1 MTGPLARQPSLAD
14 TSTPF
19 VYGSRR
25 TVRSV
30 RSTADRRQPPAGRG
44 GCDKLRR
51 AAQRRKAW
59 WRLPAP
65 RALVRPLL
73 TRDISRRVSPR
84 APRQTAPVVR
94 RRSEVHHVVRRIHHL
109 HHRAAAFR
117 PSRSSPECRP
127 ADKLSRRGFSPCSSA
142 ADAAHLIVD
151 ERQHR
156 RVPCRNPWDT
166 KRATAL
172 HLPEYDPNSSTFVLK

>member
-1 MTGPLARQPSLAD
+1 LESDSCRNNHQPQNRARGGGR
-14 TSTPF
+14 
-19 VYGSRR
+19 YRR
-25 TVRSV
+25 S
-30 RSTADRRQPPAGRG
+30 RRQPPAGRG

-117 PSRSSPECRP
+117 PSRSSRECCP
-127 ADKLSRRGFSPCSSA
+127 ADKISRRGFSPCSSA
-142 ADAAHLIVD
+142 AECRAETRGTPNALPRDQAA
-151 ERQHR
+151 
-156 RVPCRNPWDT
+156 VPSCAASCSFHSV
-166 KRATAL
+166 K
-172 HLPEYDPNSSTFVLK
+172 